1 MKGII
6 IAAVLSLI
14 YMVFLIWYNG
24 SGRPLS
30 NEEVERYISIIEKRA
45 GGPNAATNSATAN
58 LRKFGLEDDG
68 KQFFM
73 VSMEKYYDKPQYE
86 DGDRGISSEDA
97 NKRYAM
103 NTIQLM
109 LMKASHPYGLF
120 IPLTN
125 LSNINRQ
132 DDAYW
137 DNASVVRYRSRRDF
151 FDMITSPQWATGYGN
166 KVAALSDN
174 PNLPSREKLA
184 FPIIPILALT
194 ILLLIGFITM
204 VCIYFKPFW

>member
-1 MKGII
+1 MAGII
-6 IAAVLSLI
+6 LTAVLVGI
-14 YMVFLIWYNG
+14 YILFLLWYYG
-24 SGRPLS
+24 FRRPLS
-30 NEEVERYISIIEKRA
+30 GEEAERYISIMEKRA
-45 GGPNAATNSATAN
+45 GGPNQATNSATAAV
-58 LRKFGLEDDG
+58 RKFALEDDG

-73 VSMEKYYDKPQYE
+73 VSMEKYHDKPQYK
-86 DGDRGISSEDA
+86 DRDRGVSSEEA
-97 NKRYAM
+97 NLRYAR
-103 NTIQLM
+103 NTVRLM

-151 FDMITSPQWATGYGN
+151 FDMVTSPQWAAGYEN
-166 KVAALSDN
+166 KVAALRDN

-184 FPIIPILALT
+184 FPVIPILVLT
-194 ILLLIGFITM
+194 ILLLIGFVGTA
-204 VCIYFKPFW
+204 CFYFKPFW

>member
-1 MKGII
+1 MAGII
-6 IAAVLSLI
+6 LTAVLVGI
-14 YMVFLIWYNG
+14 YILFLLWYHG
-24 SGRPLS
+24 FRRPLS
-30 NEEVERYISIIEKRA
+30 REEAERYISIMEKRA
-45 GGPNAATNSATAN
+45 GGPNPATNSATAAV
-58 LRKFGLEDDG
+58 RKFALEDDG

-73 VSMEKYYDKPQYE
+73 VSMEKYHDKPQYK
-86 DGDRGISSEDA
+86 DGDRGVSSEEA
-97 NKRYAM
+97 NLRYAR
-103 NTIQLM
+103 NTVRLM

-151 FDMITSPQWATGYGN
+151 FDMVTSPQWAAGYGN
-166 KVAALSDN
+166 KVAALRDN

>member
-1 MKGII
+1 
-6 IAAVLSLI
+6 
-14 YMVFLIWYNG
+14 MVFLFWYYG
-24 SGRPLS
+24 SGKPLS
-30 NEEVERYISIIEKRA
+30 NEEVESYISIIEKRA
-45 GGPNAATNSATAN
+45 GGPNAATNSATAD

-73 VSMEKYYDKPQYE
+73 VNMEKYNDKPQYE

-109 LMKASHPYGLF
+109 LMKAGHPYGLF

-125 LSNINRQ
+125 LSNINKQ
-132 DDAYW
+132 NDTIW

-151 FDMITSPQWATGYGN
+151 FDMITSPQWAAGYEN

-174 PNLPSREKLA
+174 PNLPSREIFA
-184 FPIIPILALT
+184 FPIIPILVLT

-204 VCIYFKPFW
+204 VCIYFKPF

>member
-6 IAAVLSLI
+6 IAAVLLI
-14 YMVFLIWYNG
+14 IYIVFLIWYNG

-73 VSMEKYYDKPQYE
+73 VNMAKYYDKPQYA

-151 FDMITSPQWATGYGN
+151 FDMVTSPQWAAEYEN
-166 KVAALSDN
+166 KVAALRDN
-174 PNLPSREKLA
+174 PNLPSREILA

-204 VCIYFKPFW
+204 VCIYFKP

>member
-14 YMVFLIWYNG
+14 YVAFLIWYNG
-24 SGRPLS
+24 CGRPLS

-73 VSMEKYYDKPQYE
+73 VNMAKYNDKPQYE

-109 LMKASHPYGLF
+109 LMKAGHPYGLF

-151 FDMITSPQWATGYGN
+151 FDMVTNPQWAAEYEN
-166 KVAALSDN
+166 KVAALRDN
-174 PNLPSREKLA
+174 PNLPSREILA
-184 FPIIPILALT
+184 FPIVPILVLT
-194 ILLLIGFITM
+194 ILLLIWSIWIAFM
-204 VCIYFKPFW
+204 YFRT

>member
-6 IAAVLSLI
+6 IAAVLSVI
-14 YMVFLIWYNG
+14 YIVFLIWYYG
-24 SGRPLS
+24 SSRPLS
-30 NEEVERYISIIEKRA
+30 NEEVERYISIIEKRS
-45 GGPNAATNSATAN
+45 GGPNEATSGATAN

-86 DGDRGISSEDA
+86 NGDHGISSEDA
-97 NKRYAM
+97 NKSYAI

-109 LMKASHPYGLF
+109 LLKAGHPYGLF

-151 FDMITSPQWATGYGN
+151 FDMVTSTQWSAEYGN
-166 KVAALSDN
+166 KVAALRDN

-184 FPIIPILALT
+184 FPIVPILALT

-204 VCIYFKPFW
+204 VCIYLKRS

>member
-1 MKGII
+1 MKGIV
-6 IAAVLSLI
+6 IAAVLLLI
-14 YMVFLIWYNG
+14 YIVFLIWYNG
-24 SGRPLS
+24 PGKPLS
-30 NEEVERYISIIEKRA
+30 NDEVERYISIIEKRS

-68 KQFFM
+68 QQFFM
-73 VSMEKYYDKPQYE
+73 VSIGKYYDKPQYG
-86 DGDRGISSEDA
+86 DGDRGISSEEA
-97 NKRYAM
+97 NKRYAI

-109 LMKASHPYGLF
+109 LVKASHPYGLF

-137 DNASVVRYRSRRDF
+137 DNASVIRYRSRRDF
-151 FDMITSPQWATGYGN
+151 FDMVTSTQWAAEYEN
-166 KVAALSDN
+166 KVAALRDN
-174 PNLPSREKLA
+174 PNLPSRAILA
-184 FPIIPILALT
+184 FPIIPILVLT

-204 VCIYFKPFW
+204 VCIYFKPFR